1 MTEDAAKEAYIS
13 LVDELAGVDEVPAEI
28 PSLDEIPGLAVT
40 SEDGVLTIKL
50 NRPEKFNAITW
61 EVGVFGLPYLN

>member
-13 LVDELAGVDEVPAEI
+13 LVDELAGVDEVPTEI

-61 EVGVFGLPYLN
+61 EVGVSACPI